1 MLGKFITFEG
11 GEGAGKSTQVSMLA
25 KRLQLL
31 GLGVV
36 VSREPGG
43 SAGGEAIRHV
53 LLSGAAKALGP
64 HAEAILFAAA
74 RADHLRQIIR
84 PALERGDWV
93 ISDRFADSTRIYQ
106 GVLGNVEARMIA
118 RLEKL
123 TVGELGPDLTIILD
137 LPPEEGLARAAKR
150 RGEAPVDRFEREAF
164 DFHKKLR
171 EAYLELAE
179 REPKRCVVI
188 NAGADPATVAEFV
201 WAVVNA
207 RLNPAAAPMEAAS

>member
-1 MLGKFITFEG
+1 MRGKFITFEG
-11 GEGAGKSTQVSMLA
+11 GEGAGKSTQVLALA
-25 KRLQLL
+25 KRLQALAHR
-31 GLGVV
+31 VV

-43 SAGGEAIRHV
+43 STGAEAIRHV
-53 LLSGAAKALGP
+53 LLSGAAKPLGP

-74 RADHLRQIIR
+74 RADHLRQTIG

-137 LPPEEGLARAAKR
+137 IPPEEGLARAAKR
-150 RGEAPVDRFEREAF
+150 RGEAAIDRFEGEAF

-179 REPKRCVVI
+179 REPQRCVVI

-201 WAVVNA
+201 WAAVTA